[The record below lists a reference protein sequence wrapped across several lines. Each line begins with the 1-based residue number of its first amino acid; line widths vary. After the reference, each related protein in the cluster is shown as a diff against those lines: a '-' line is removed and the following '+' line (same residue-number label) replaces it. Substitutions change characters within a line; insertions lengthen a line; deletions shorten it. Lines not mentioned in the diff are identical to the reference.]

1 MKLIKEMTAQD
12 AVDLRKLLDTKVK
25 MDPEFQPF
33 LLKAK
38 NRVLKDEF
46 CTKWAIHPEFKEKDL
61 MKLYILSNW
70 AEDEKEAFRLLPI
83 VLSDLLFRNPELVQL
98 TPCILYQFRGED
110 PYNTIKDIVAGVASR
125 LNYDDIEY
133 FLTIRWNERPDE
145 ISELGEFAKSLIK
158 CYEHN
163 IESGYTFLFE
173 DADNV
178 QTVDFVLSET
188 TANKIIN
195 TLTIKQTA

>member
-1 MKLIKEMTAQD
+1 MWINFVIFTYQNQ
-12 AVDLRKLLDTKVK
+12 K
-25 MDPEFQPF
+25 MDSILNNIALLSGFQ
-33 LLKAK
+33 
-38 NRVLKDEF
+38 
-46 CTKWAIHPEFKEKDL
+46 
-61 MKLYILSNW
+61 NW
-70 AEDEKEAFRLLPI
+70 KHLEQNSCITTPQVI

-98 TPCILYQFRGED
+98 TPCILYQFRGEN
-110 PYNTIKDIVAGVASR
+110 PYNTIEDIIAGVASR